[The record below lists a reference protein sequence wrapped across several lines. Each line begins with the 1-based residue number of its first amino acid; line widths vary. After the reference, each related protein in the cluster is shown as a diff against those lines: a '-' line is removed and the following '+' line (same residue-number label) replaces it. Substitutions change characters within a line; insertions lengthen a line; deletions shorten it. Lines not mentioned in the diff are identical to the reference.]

1 MGKNVL
7 VVEDNVRSANL
18 IKKIITSIDSSI
30 KVYVA
35 ENSEAAYKYAMEKY
49 IDVFILDII
58 LDTKIQ
64 GDTSGI
70 KFAKEMRSV
79 EKYLFTPMIFM
90 TSLEDPAMYAFR
102 DLHCYGYLEKPFD
115 TSKAEELIREA
126 LKYEISIKEDETIY
140 FRKDKIIYPFK
151 TSDIVFTCNNN
162 HTMVVHHKNGT
173 TLSIPYKTCSQLL
186 NEVKSDCLMQC
197 NRNTL
202 VNKQYIKTVD
212 LVNRYI
218 TLTNQERVE
227 IGGTYLKKVE
237 RELR

>member
-1 MGKNVL
+1 MVKSIL
-7 VVEDNVRSANL
+7 IVEDNVKSADL
-18 IKKIITSIDSSI
+18 IEKIITSIDSSI
-30 KVYVA
+30 VVYVA
-35 ENSEAAYKYAMEKY
+35 ENSEAAYKYAMEKD

-58 LDTKIQ
+58 LNTRIQ
-64 GDTSGI
+64 SDTSGI
-70 KFAKEMRSV
+70 KFAKEMRNV
-79 EKYLFTPMIFM
+79 HKYLFTPMIFM
-90 TSLEDPAMYAFR
+90 TSLEDPEMYAYR

-115 TSKAEELIREA
+115 VSKAEELIRGA
-126 LKYEISIKEDETIY
+126 LKFEKQINEDETVY

-151 TSDIVFTCNNN
+151 ISDIVFTCNNN
-162 HTMVVHHKNGT
+162 HTMVIHHKNGT

-197 NRNTL
+197 SRNTL
-202 VNKQYIKTVD
+202 VNKKYIKTVD
-212 LVNRYI
+212 LINRYI